1 VSIGEPTTDR
11 NGVLGMENVGCWR
24 VVDDDSFAKISS
36 DLGKILDVVSLVII
50 ATFTEQTVMYD
61 VMDV

>member
-1 VSIGEPTTDR
+1 MSIREPTADR
-11 NGVLGMENVGCWR
+11 NGMLGMENVGCWR
-24 VVDDDSFAKISS
+24 IVDNDGFAEISS